1 MKKFFLKEDGKE
13 VKLGEKIQISTP
25 VNTSYGEGKA
35 QVEVEVSL
43 ATLKKLVDD
52 GFVIVK
58 DDEPQKTEAQIFF
71 DNLKP
76 YFRRFA
82 RKNGMSLPSCIGYFF
97 LLFKVSK
104 RAHLLVLLET
114 IAEVKNREVKN
125 RDLKKGPKVYWL
137 NPAANY
143 SPVEVVGNPNNA
155 VVFYSAKDALDAHR
169 LLLPLIKDLVA
180 DGE

>member
-35 QVEVEVSL
+35 QVEVEVSP

-52 GFVIVK
+52 GFVIIK
-58 DDEPQKTEAQIFF
+58 DDEPQKTEVQLFF
-71 DNLKP
+71 ENMKP

-82 RKNGMSLPSCIGYFF
+82 RKNGMSLFSCMGYF
-97 LLFKVSK
+97 LLLYETSK

-114 IAEVKNREVKN
+114 IAEVKN

>member
-1 MKKFFLKEDGKE
+1 MKKLFLKEDGKE
-13 VKLGEKIQISTP
+13 VRLGEKIQISTP
-25 VNTSYGEGKA
+25 VSTSYGEGRT
-35 QVEVEVSL
+35 QVEIEISP

-52 GFVIVK
+52 GFVIIK
-58 DDEPQKTEAQIFF
+58 EDEPQETESQNFLK
-71 DNLKP
+71 NMKP

-82 RKNGMSLPSCIGYFF
+82 RKNGISLPACIEYFL
-97 LLFKVSK
+97 LLFKTSK

-114 IAEVKNREVKN
+114 IAEVKNKG
-125 RDLKKGPKVYWL
+125 LKKGPKVYWL

-143 SPVEVVGNPNNA
+143 SRVEVTDSYNNA

>member
-25 VNTSYGEGKA
+25 VNTSYGVGKA
-35 QVEVEVSL
+35 QVEVEVSP

-52 GFVIVK
+52 GFVIIE
-58 DDEPQKTEAQIFF
+58 DDGPQKTEAQIFF
-71 DNLKP
+71 ENMKP

-82 RKNGMSLPSCIGYFF
+82 RKNGMSLPSCMGYF
-97 LLFKVSK
+97 LLLAETSK

-114 IAEVKNREVKN
+114 IAEVKN

-155 VVFYSAKDALDAHR
+155 VVFYSAKDAFYAHR

>member
-25 VNTSYGEGKA
+25 VNTSYGEGKVH
-35 QVEVEVSL
+35 VEVEVSI

-52 GFVIVK
+52 GFVIIK
-58 DDEPQKTEAQIFF
+58 DDEPQKTEVQIFF
-71 DNLKP
+71 ENMKP

-82 RKNGMSLPSCIGYFF
+82 RKNGMSLPACMGYF
-97 LLFKVSK
+97 LLLSETSK

-114 IAEVKNREVKN
+114 IAEMKN

-137 NPAANY
+137 NPAYNY
-143 SPVEVVGNPNNA
+143 SPVEVVGNHNNA
-155 VVFYSAKDALDAHR
+155 VVFYSVKDALDAHR
-169 LLLPLIKDLVA
+169 LLLLLIKDLVA

>member
-25 VNTSYGEGKA
+25 VNTSYGKGKA
-35 QVEVEVSL
+35 QVEVEVSP
-43 ATLKKLVDD
+43 ATLSKLVED
-52 GFVIVK
+52 GFVIIK
-58 DDEPQKTEAQIFF
+58 GDEPQKTEEQTFF
-71 DNLKP
+71 ENMKP

-82 RKNGMSLPSCIGYFF
+82 RKNGIPLYYCIEYFSLLYET
-97 LLFKVSK
+97 SK

-114 IAEVKNREVKN
+114 IAEVKN

-143 SPVEVVGNPNNA
+143 SPVEVVGNHNNA
-155 VVFYSAKDALDAHR
+155 VVFYSVKDALDAHR

>member
-13 VKLGEKIQISTP
+13 IKLGEKIQISTL
-25 VNTSYGEGKA
+25 VDTSYGEGKA
-35 QVEVEVSL
+35 QVEVEISP

-52 GFVIVK
+52 GFVTIE
-58 DDEPQKTEAQIFF
+58 DDKPQKTEMQILFEK
-71 DNLKP
+71 LKP

-82 RKNGMSLPSCIGYFF
+82 RKNGMSLPSCMGYFV
-97 LLFKVSK
+97 LLSETSK

-114 IAEVKNREVKN
+114 IAEVKNR
-125 RDLKKGPKVYWL
+125 DLKKGSKVYWL

-143 SPVEVVGNPNNA
+143 KVAEVVGNHNNA
-155 VVFYSAKDALDAHR
+155 VVFYSPEDAVDAYK
-169 LLLPLIKDLVA
+169 LLLPFIKDLVA

>member
-25 VNTSYGEGKA
+25 VSTSYGEGRT
-35 QVEVEVSL
+35 QVEIEISP

-52 GFVIVK
+52 GFVIIK
-58 DDEPQKTEAQIFF
+58 EDEPQKTESQTFLK
-71 DNLKP
+71 NMKP
-76 YFRRFA
+76 YFKRFA
-82 RKNGMSLPSCIGYFF
+82 IKNGMSFPSCIKYFS
-97 LLFKVSK
+97 LLFEVSK

-114 IAEVKNREVKN
+114 IAEVKNK
-125 RDLKKGPKVYWL
+125 DFKKGPKVYWL

-143 SPVEVVGNPNNA
+143 SPVEVIGNHNNA
-155 VVFYSAKDALDAHR
+155 VVFYSLNDALDAHR

>member
-13 VKLGEKIQISTP
+13 IKLGEKIQISTL

-35 QVEVEVSL
+35 QVEVEVSP

-52 GFVIVK
+52 GFVLIK
-58 DDEPQKTEAQIFF
+58 DDEPQKTDAQIFF
-71 DNLKP
+71 ENMKP

-82 RKNGMSLPSCIGYFF
+82 RKNGMSDYSCMGYF
-97 LLFKVSK
+97 LLLYETSK

-114 IAEVKNREVKN
+114 IAEVKN

-143 SPVEVVGNPNNA
+143 SPVELVGNHNNA

>member
-13 VKLGEKIQISTP
+13 VKFGEKIQISIP
-25 VNTSYGEGKA
+25 VNTSYGGGKA
-35 QVEVEVSL
+35 QVEVEVSPV
-43 ATLKKLVDD
+43 TLKKLVDD
-52 GFVIVK
+52 GFVIIK

-71 DNLKP
+71 ENMKP

-82 RKNGMSLPSCIGYFF
+82 RKNGMSLPACIGYF
-97 LLFKVSK
+97 LTLSETSK

-114 IAEVKNREVKN
+114 IAEVKNR
-125 RDLKKGPKVYWL
+125 DLKKGSKVYWL

-143 SPVEVVGNPNNA
+143 KVAEVVGNHNNA
-155 VVFYSAKDALDAHR
+155 VVFYSPEDAVDAYK
-169 LLLPLIKDLVA
+169 LLLPFIKDLVA

>member
-13 VKLGEKIQISTP
+13 VKFGEKIQISIP
-25 VNTSYGEGKA
+25 VNTSYGGSKA
-35 QVEVEVSL
+35 QVEVEVSP

-52 GFVIVK
+52 GFVIIK

-71 DNLKP
+71 ENMKP

-82 RKNGMSLPSCIGYFF
+82 RKNGISLPACIGYFF
-97 LLFKVSK
+97 ILSETSK

-114 IAEVKNREVKN
+114 IAEVKNR
-125 RDLKKGPKVYWL
+125 DLKKGTKVYWL

-143 SPVEVVGNPNNA
+143 SPTEVVGNPNNA

-169 LLLPLIKDLVA
+169 LLLPLIKNL
-180 DGE
+180 GN

>member
-13 VKLGEKIQISTP
+13 IKLGEKIQISTP

-35 QVEVEVSL
+35 QVEVEISP

-52 GFVIVK
+52 GFVIIK
-58 DDEPQKTEAQIFF
+58 DDEPQKTEVQIFF
-71 DNLKP
+71 ENMKP

-82 RKNGMSLPSCIGYFF
+82 RKNGMSLPACMGYF
-97 LLFKVSK
+97 LLLAETSK

-114 IAEVKNREVKN
+114 IAEVKNR
-125 RDLKKGPKVYWL
+125 DLKMGTKVYWL

-143 SPVEVVGNPNNA
+143 SPVGVVGNNNNA
-155 VVFYSAKDALDAHR
+155 VVFYSAKDALDAYR
-169 LLLPLIKDLVA
+169 LLHPLIKDLVT

>member
-1 MKKFFLKEDGKE
+1 MKKFFLKGDGKE

-35 QVEVEVSL
+35 QVEVEVSP

-52 GFVIVK
+52 GFVIIK
-58 DDEPQKTEAQIFF
+58 DDEPQKTEEQIFF
-71 DNLKP
+71 ENMKP

-82 RKNGMSLPSCIGYFF
+82 RKNGMSLPACMWYF
-97 LLFKVSK
+97 LLLSETSK

-114 IAEVKNREVKN
+114 IAEVKNR
-125 RDLKKGPKVYWL
+125 DLKKGPKVYWF

-143 SPVEVVGNPNNA
+143 MIEVIDNHPNNA
-155 VVFYSAKDALDAHR
+155 VVFYSKEDALEAHR

>member
-13 VKLGEKIQISTP
+13 IKLGEKIQISTS
-25 VNTSYGEGKA
+25 VNTSYGKGKA
-35 QVEVEVSL
+35 QVEVEVSP
-43 ATLKKLVDD
+43 AALKKLVDD
-52 GFVIVK
+52 GFVIIK
-58 DDEPQKTEAQIFF
+58 DDDPQKTEVHIFF
-71 DNLKP
+71 ENMKP

-82 RKNGMSLPSCIGYFF
+82 RKNGVSLPACLEYF
-97 LLFKVSK
+97 LLLSETSK

-114 IAEVKNREVKN
+114 IAEVKN

-143 SPVEVVGNPNNA
+143 KPVELVGNHNNA

-180 DGE
+180 DEE